1 MIHIIVLILMTM
13 MIIQDDNNDE
23 CGNTFDVNDSVD
35 DDEYV
40 YDYNAYIRDAN
51 NRKYDK

>member
-13 MIIQDDNNDE
+13 MIIKDDNNDE
-23 CGNTFDVNDSVD
+23 YGNKYDVDDTVD

-40 YDYNAYIRDAN
+40 YDYNAYIRDAK
-51 NRKYDK
+51 NRKYDN